1 VKRLAAVAILGAAA
15 LLAAAAPARAQSK
28 RYPLEPVDKDQEKL
42 ERSKLWESA
51 TNPQRTPYDKLIF
64 EAEQALREGTSAAA
78 QEALK
83 KLDDAVKLMAD
94 EPKAYRLRGDAAM
107 ALKDWPRCA
116 ADYGVAW
123 ARAAA
128 TSSSSS
134 AGASLRAARPARDPL
149 DARQQ
154 TDLRRKLGLCQ
165 ARSGKLADAER
176 TLADA
181 AVSGNATGEIW
192 MRLGE
197 VRIAMGKLEEAI
209 AALESAVEQGDAA
222 PATIRWLLA
231 GAYDRARRPAEAGE
245 AARRAYG
252 LDRSFST
259 LRNEALPLLGV
270 GEPEYLQGVAYTA
283 IDQPRPDYAVIYFRY
298 FLKIAKDSPWRKR
311 AEEHLRDLR
320 SIELPE
326 AIEKDG
332 GSAPLD
338 AAVALG
344 PVRRA
349 MGGMRACLART
360 PFIIYK
366 VTITKTGPRTSPGG
380 PDRPRYV
387 VPPETV
393 IVAPSVALPSVGD
406 VPQAERD
413 AAVRCIEPLAS
424 KIPFPA
430 IKEKDTYFRL
440 SFFVIAP

>member
-1 VKRLAAVAILGAAA
+1 MKRPLVAAA
-15 LLAAAAPARAQSK
+15 ILLAAAAPAAAQSR
-28 RYPLEPVDKDQEKL
+28 RYPPEPVDRDREQAQH
-42 ERSKLWESA
+42 SKLWESA
-51 TNPQRTPYDKLIF
+51 TNPQRTPYGKLIF
-64 EAEQALREGTSAAA
+64 EAEQVMRDGTSVGA
-78 QEALK
+78 QEAVK
-83 KLDDAVKLMAD
+83 KLDEAVKLLAD
-94 EPKAYRLRGDAAM
+94 EPRAYRLRGDAHLR
-107 ALKDWPRCA
+107 LKDWARCA
-116 ADYGVAW
+116 SDLATAW
-123 ARAAA
+123 TRELASA
-128 TSSSSS
+128 
-134 AGASLRAARPARDPL
+134 AGAASKDPRAGRPPRDAL
-149 DARQQ
+149 DAKQL
-154 TDLRRKLGLCQ
+154 TELRRKLGLCQ
-165 ARSGKLADAER
+165 ARTGKLADAER
-176 TLADA
+176 TLGEA
-181 AVSGNATGEIW
+181 AVTGNASGEIW